1 MTYEMIK
8 AMLVFFLDI
17 GTIVCLFWAGKPK
30 YFKIP
35 TKENNYESYFNQY

>member
-17 GTIVCLFWAGKPK
+17 GTIWGIIWILRDEMGWD
-30 YFKIP
+30 I
-35 TKENNYESYFNQY
+35 